1 MGTDLPDPWRS
12 LAELLQQAP
21 DDVRSQLA
29 AYLSDH
35 LSVWGS
41 GTAKLLFVAE
51 VKGYASVAAKAQTA
65 EASGT
70 AYPATVRAEGSTVEV
85 TPGELTVTQS
95 DAAPSQPINDLVLA
109 ALVIVVVCL
118 TWISVGTEP
127 FPKSLVP
134 LLEVAIGFLLWPYDH
149 LSNRR

>member
-1 MGTDLPDPWRS
+1 
-12 LAELLQQAP
+12 
-21 DDVRSQLA
+21 
-29 AYLSDH
+29 
-35 LSVWGS
+35 
-41 GTAKLLFVAE
+41 VAE